1 MIKER
6 LRRDREEKD
15 RVIWDVE
22 ERLRKQEQWYDI
34 LRY

>member
-1 MIKER
+1 MIEER

>member
-1 MIKER
+1 VIEER